1 MKLNDFPASDRD
13 LFARF
18 NSCFKDYEAALNNA
32 KVIALPMLHAFTL
45 YSAVQLFKH
54 GRYNSKVDLLK
65 NRLEKMAEPLIECVV
80 DAVKGKGG
88 VLSEALRKDYNLS
101 NIYAKNNV
109 ANRKFKDYIKL
120 YY

>member
-1 MKLNDFPASDRD
+1 
-13 LFARF
+13 
-18 NSCFKDYEAALNNA
+18 
-32 KVIALPMLHAFTL
+32 
-45 YSAVQLFKH
+45 
-54 GRYNSKVDLLK
+54 
-65 NRLEKMAEPLIECVV
+65 MAEPLIECVV